1 MYSARHAVQQAPR
14 ASTPALVRGMP
25 LQEDFGPLP
34 VTELEKHGINAA
46 DVKKLQAA
54 GLHTVE
60 SVRSYE
66 SLAAYC

>member
-1 MYSARHAVQQAPR
+1 MGASA
-14 ASTPALVRGMP
+14 PALVCVP
-25 LQEDFGPLP
+25 LLQEDFGPLP

-60 SVRSYE
+60 SVRGSVM
-66 SLAAYC
+66 LAAYCLYASI